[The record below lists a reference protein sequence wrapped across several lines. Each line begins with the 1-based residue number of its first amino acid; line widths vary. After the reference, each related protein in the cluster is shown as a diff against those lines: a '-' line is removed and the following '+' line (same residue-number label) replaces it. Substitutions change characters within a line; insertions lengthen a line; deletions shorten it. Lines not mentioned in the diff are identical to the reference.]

1 MRRRRR
7 REPSWRAP
15 APTFPLVVLSRRKG
29 FAFVLARFSARRGP
43 SRAAPLFVLSIRAP
57 APCARRKSTRRQS
70 RAPPPPSRAASSR
83 PAMIAFPRR
92 TRFLLPVRLR
102 SSRSITP
109 RFSLQRLGFITP
121 QTLTSTSVPPC
132 TFCRRARLTPCAAAA
147 VTSQLP
153 PRLAAATILS
163 SHRATSSR
171 RPGFLL
177 CAPFRALRL
186 LGAAPVEQHA
196 PRARCVSTAPG
207 HATRCRSRRE
217 PARRAAATHHNG
229 LWNHRRDHSRRWI
242 YPPLPSAISLRSGT
256 AVPYTF
262 PPLATRPA

>member
-1 MRRRRR
+1 M
-7 REPSWRAP
+7 
-15 APTFPLVVLSRRKG
+15 
-29 FAFVLARFSARRGP
+29 
-43 SRAAPLFVLSIRAP
+43 LSIREP

-83 PAMIAFPRR
+83 PAMIAFRRR
-92 TRFLLPVRLR
+92 TRFLLLFCELRLGSPRAMTSRFSYQRLR
-102 SSRSITP
+102 VMA
-109 RFSLQRLGFITP
+109 P
-121 QTLTSTSVPPC
+121 QTLTSMSVPPC
-132 TFCRRARLTPCAAAA
+132 TFCRRARLAPCAAAA

-177 CAPFRALRL
+177 CALFRALRL

-229 LWNHRRDHSRRWI
+229 LWNHRRDNSRRWI
-242 YPPLPSAISLRSGT
+242 YPPLLSAIPLRSGT